1 MQHFDSDGVRIAF
14 LEEGEGDPIL
24 LIHGFASN
32 ARTNWVDTG
41 WVNALVGDGRRVI
54 AMDNRGH
61 GASDKPHD
69 TAVYEAP
76 MMADDAYRL
85 LQHLEIDQADVMG
98 YSMGSRITAFL
109 ALAHPEQMRSMV
121 FGGLGIG
128 MVRGVGNSAPIAEAL
143 EAPDMEQVVD
153 PVGRIFRSF
162 AEATGSDLLAL
173 AACIRSA
180 RRKIRAEEL
189 AGVDIS
195 TLVAV
200 GTKDE
205 IAGSAQELAALIP
218 GAKVLDI
225 PDRDHMRA
233 VGDRVYKQGVL
244 DFLNGRE

>member
-1 MQHFDSDGVRIAF
+1 MQYFDSNGVRIAF
-14 LEEGEGDPIL
+14 LEEGAGDPVL

-32 ARTNWVDTG
+32 ARTNWIDTG
-41 WVNALVGDGRRVI
+41 WVNSLVGSGRRVI

-61 GASDKPHD
+61 GDSDKLHD
-69 TAVYEAP
+69 PAVYGAP
-76 MMADDAYRL
+76 MMAEDAYRL
-85 LQHLEIDQADVMG
+85 LKHLEIDQADVMG

-109 ALAHPEQMRSMV
+109 ALAHPERVRSMV

-128 MVRGVGNSAPIAEAL
+128 MVKGVGNSAPIAEAL
-143 EAPDMEQVVD
+143 EALDINQVVD
-153 PVGRIFRSF
+153 PVARTFRSF
-162 AEATGSDLLAL
+162 AESTGSDLLAL

-180 RRKIRAEEL
+180 RRKVSAAEL
-189 AGVDIS
+189 AGVDIP

-205 IAGSAQELAALIP
+205 IAGSPQELAALIA

-225 PDRDHMRA
+225 PNRDHMRA

-244 DFLNGRE
+244 DFLHERA

>member
-32 ARTNWVDTG
+32 ALTNWVDTG
-41 WVNALVGDGRRVI
+41 WVNTLVGDGRRVI

-76 MMADDAYRL
+76 MMAEDASRL
-85 LQHLEIDQADVMG
+85 LQYLEIDQADVMG

-109 ALAHPEQMRSMV
+109 ALAHPDRVRSMV

-189 AGVDIS
+189 AGVDIP

-205 IAGSAQELAALIP
+205 IAGSPQELAALIA

-225 PDRDHMRA
+225 PNRDHMRA
-233 VGDRVYKQGVL
+233 VGDKVYKQGVVE
-244 DFLNGRE
+244 FLNERA